1 MRLPLPTIP
10 LSSAH
15 SLTDHVPSVK
25 MLRDRYKKWNIN
37 DKNCKNRPRR
47 RAAAAPRGLT
57 TQMALRQSP
66 RIVELEDDESH
77 FAQDLAGPQ
86 NESGVL
92 DQQML
97 LADLR
102 TGSLHAALASLD
114 PTFHEIMNGLS
125 DWCDAWVNFP
135 FTPDGTNSGAAL
147 KAVILESIP
156 MRELSRAES
165 LQAWRRLVDACSIE
179 VMLVGLR
186 DTDLLAGLL
195 ILIIFTQPMLHTSPI
210 PGMLRFLHQHSVQI
224 LGPRH
229 PVTLLT
235 NWSTPPRL
243 PSKPLQDI
251 VEGLFQIGSH
261 RLSIIHHR
269 RMIGRLPSGS
279 SSGLT
284 YPFKFL
290 SIQVLMHGCSYMA
303 C

>member
-1 MRLPLPTIP
+1 
-10 LSSAH
+10 
-15 SLTDHVPSVK
+15 
-25 MLRDRYKKWNIN
+25 MLRDRYKRWNIN

-47 RAAAAPRGLT
+47 QAAAAPRGLT

-86 NESGVL
+86 NESGLL

-102 TGSLHAALASLD
+102 MGYPHAALASLD

-135 FTPDGTNSGAAL
+135 FTPDETNSGAAL
-147 KAVILESIP
+147 KAVILESIQ

-165 LQAWRRLVDACSIE
+165 PQAWRRLADACSIE

-186 DTDLLAGLL
+186 DVMLLLL
-195 ILIIFTQPMLHTSPI
+195 IMFLAIPCSDSYPCERTSTTSRI
-210 PGMLRFLHQHSVQI
+210 LRFFHQRSVQI

-229 PVTLLT
+229 PVTSLT
-235 NWSTPPRL
+235 DSSTSRL
-243 PSKPLQDI
+243 PRKTLLDI
-251 VEGLFQIGSH
+251 VKGLCQIDSH
-261 RLSIIHHR
+261 RFSIIHHR
-269 RMIGRLPSGS
+269 RIIGRLSSGS
-279 SSGLT
+279 SLGLCLASW
-284 YPFKFL
+284 KFL
-290 SIQVLMHGCSYMA
+290 NLALPHSHSDGLSADYTI
-303 C
+303 